1 MNDSTP
7 ELRFVSRRVGILLLV
22 TLAIFV
28 LAVLQAGV
36 VKDAFKSVE
45 TLRVILPDT
54 GLGGLSANSP
64 VEILGTSAGKVVR
77 VVISPDEKFHA
88 EVEIDEAMT
97 PFVRRDSLA
106 VIRKQFGIAGDAYLE
121 ITRGKGEPLDWD
133 FAVIDAETTR
143 GTTDTIDALIGEIR
157 EKIFPIIDEIHRTT
171 RSVADITTRL
181 QAPGGEVDQVLIDL
195 ATVSDRLAEGEG
207 TVGRL
212 LADDRLARDLERTVA
227 AINTQMAQIEN
238 ILKNVEAATG
248 TVPEVVESANSTLRA
263 VERTIDEV
271 GETMP
276 ELAKLV
282 RNATTASA
290 ALPTF
295 IAQTEQTMAELKTLL
310 QQLQGHWLFG
320 GGDGAPPREALPP
333 SPLEARP

>member
-7 ELRFVSRRVGILLLV
+7 DFRFVSSRVGILLLV
-22 TLAIFV
+22 TLAVFV

-64 VEILGTSAGKVVR
+64 VEILGTSAGKVVK
-77 VVISPDEKFHA
+77 VVISPSEKFHA
-88 EVEIDEAMT
+88 EVEIDKAMI
-97 PFVRRDSLA
+97 PFVRRDSTA

-133 FAVIDAETTR
+133 FAVINAETTR
-143 GTTDTIDALIGEIR
+143 GTTDTIDALISEVR
-157 EKIFPIIDEIHRTT
+157 EKIFPIIDDIHRVT
-171 RSVADITTRL
+171 RSLADLAARL
-181 QAPGGEVDQVLIDL
+181 QAPGGEVDRVLTDF

-207 TVGRL
+207 TIGRL
-212 LADDRLARDLERTVA
+212 LADDRLARELEQTVA
-227 AINTQMAQIEN
+227 AINTQMTQIDS
-238 ILKNVEAATG
+238 ILKNVDAATG
-248 TVPEVVESANSTLRA
+248 TVPEVVESARSTMQA
-263 VERTIDEV
+263 VERTINQV

-295 IAQTEQTMAELKTLL
+295 IAQTEQTLAELETLL

-320 GGDGAPPREALPP
+320 GGDGAPPPGALRP
-333 SPLEARP
+333 SPLQARP

>member
-7 ELRFVSRRVGILLLV
+7 DFRFVSSRVGILLLV

-77 VVISPDEKFHA
+77 VVISPSEKFHA
-88 EVEIDEAMT
+88 EVEIDEAMI
-97 PFVRRDSLA
+97 PFVRRDSTA

-121 ITRGKGEPLDWD
+121 ITRGHGEPLDWD
-133 FAVIDAETTR
+133 FAVINAETTR
-143 GTTDTIDALIGEIR
+143 GTTDTIDALISEVR
-157 EKIFPIIDEIHRTT
+157 EKIFPIIDEIHRIT
-171 RSVADITTRL
+171 RSMADLAARL
-181 QAPGGEVDQVLIDL
+181 QAPGGEVDRVLTDF
-195 ATVSDRLAEGEG
+195 ATVSDRLAKGEG

-212 LADDRLARDLERTVA
+212 LADDRLARDLEQTVA
-227 AINTQMAQIEN
+227 LINTQMAQIGE
-238 ILKNVEAATG
+238 ILKDVGAATG
-248 TVPEVVESANSTLRA
+248 TVPEVIESANSTLQA
-263 VERTIDEV
+263 VERTINQV

-295 IAQTEQTMAELKTLL
+295 IAQTEQTLADLETLL

-320 GGDGAPPREALPP
+320 GGDGAPPPGALPP
-333 SPLEARP
+333 SPLQARP

>member
-7 ELRFVSRRVGILLLV
+7 DLRFVSRRVGILLLV

-36 VKDAFKSVE
+36 VKDAFKSVA
-45 TLRVILPDT
+45 TLRVILPDA
-54 GLGGLSANSP
+54 GLGGLKANSP
-64 VEILGTSAGKVVR
+64 VEILGTTAGKVVR
-77 VVISPDEKFHA
+77 VVIDPNEKFHA
-88 EVEIDEAMT
+88 EVEIDEAMI
-97 PFVRRDSLA
+97 PFLRRDSTA
-106 VIRKQFGIAGDAYLE
+106 IVRKQFGIAGDAYLE
-121 ITRGKGEPLDWD
+121 ITRGQGEPLDWD
-133 FAVIDAETTR
+133 FAVINAETTR
-143 GTTDTIDALIGEIR
+143 GTSDTIDALIGEVR
-157 EKIFPIIDEIHRTT
+157 TRVFPILDDVQRIT
-171 RSVADITTRL
+171 RSLAEIAARL
-181 QAPGGEVDQVLIDL
+181 QAPGGEVDRVLTDF
-195 ATVSDRLAEGEG
+195 AMVSDRLAKGEG

-212 LADDRLARDLERTVA
+212 LADDRLARDLEQTVA
-227 AINTQMAQIEN
+227 SINSQMAQIDK
-238 ILKNVEAATG
+238 ILKNVDAATG
-248 TVPEVVESANSTLRA
+248 TVPEVVESADSTLQA
-263 VERTIDEV
+263 VERTINQV

-295 IAQTEQTMAELKTLL
+295 IAQTEQTLAELQTLL

-320 GGDGAPPREALPP
+320 GGDGAPPREGLRP